1 MRHITNI
8 VTCAKMK
15 SCTHYHLITGQV
27 GMEIIA
33 ALLLGIVI
41 LALAIVYIVKKKKT
55 KTEATSFGYNA
66 LPQLDLGL
74 GKQKY

>member
-1 MRHITNI
+1 MRHITKI

-15 SCTHYHLITGQV
+15 SCTRYYLITGQV
-27 GMEIIA
+27 GMEIVA
-33 ALLLGIVI
+33 ALLLVIVI
-41 LALAIVYIVKKKKT
+41 LAVTIGCIVKKKKT
-55 KTEATSFGYNA
+55 KTETASFGYKA